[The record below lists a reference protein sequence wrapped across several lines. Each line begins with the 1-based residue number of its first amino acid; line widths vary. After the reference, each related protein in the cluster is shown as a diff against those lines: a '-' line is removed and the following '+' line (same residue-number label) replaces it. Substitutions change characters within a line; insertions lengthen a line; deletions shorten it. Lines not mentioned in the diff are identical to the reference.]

1 MDILKRYGQTAL
13 SLFISSVRRYP
24 RRWVAIAAFIV
35 FIIGYRLT
43 FAPPTNFP
51 LGSTVVIA
59 QGSSASLIARTL
71 ADAHIIAHPDL
82 LRTLLYL
89 SGSST
94 QAQAGLYRFDAPE
107 DLFTVAYRL
116 VMGDYGIPPIRL
128 TFPEGLSTREMA
140 ARIADA
146 YPSISKKDFLE
157 AAQLYE
163 GYLFPD
169 TYFFPPSASAMS
181 IVAAMRANFEAKT
194 ASLSDEVRLSGR
206 SFSDIII
213 LASLVEKEARTTAN
227 RSIIAG
233 ILFNRLK
240 LGMPLQVDAV
250 FGYIYGRDT
259 YSPSAADL
267 TIKSPYNTYIHTGL
281 PPGPI
286 DNPGL
291 DSIEAV
297 LHPTKTNYLYYL
309 VDKNGAIH
317 YATTYAAHQANQ
329 RKYLSI

>member
-1 MDILKRYGQTAL
+1 MDALKRYGQAAL
-13 SLFISSVRRYP
+13 SVCMSNARRYP
-24 RRWVAIAAFIV
+24 RRWMAILAFIV
-35 FIIGYRLT
+35 FLVGYRLT
-43 FAPPTNFP
+43 FAPPTHFP
-51 LGSTVVIA
+51 VGSTVAIA
-59 QGSSASLIARTL
+59 QGSSASLVAHTL
-71 ADAHIIAHPDL
+71 ADAHVIAHPEL

-89 SGSST
+89 SGSSA
-94 QAQAGLYRFDAPE
+94 QAQAGLYRFNAPE

-116 VMGDYGIPPIRL
+116 ITGDYGIPPIRI

-146 YPSISKKDFLE
+146 YPSISAKDFL
-157 AAQLYE
+157 AIAQPYE

-169 TYFFPPSASAMS
+169 TYFFPPSASATS
-181 IVAAMRANFEAKT
+181 IVAAMRANFDVKT
-194 ASLSDEVRLSGR
+194 ASLSDEVRLSGH
-206 SFSDIII
+206 SLSEIII
-213 LASLVEKEARTTAN
+213 LASLIEKEVRTTAN
-227 RSIIAG
+227 RSIVAG

-267 TIKSPYNTYIHTGL
+267 TVKSPYNTYMHTGL

-309 VDKNGAIH
+309 VDKNGVIH
-317 YATTYAAHQANQ
+317 YATTYVGHQANQ
-329 RKYLSI
+329 RKYLSM